1 MILKKLIYF
10 FELFIYKKNMDVSIH
25 LPMLSNDDF
34 NLLLKTGT
42 LKECFDESNSVIYYL
57 LN

>member
-1 MILKKLIYF
+1 
-10 FELFIYKKNMDVSIH
+10 MDVSIH